1 MLWSLLDRN
10 IGRTSEASIEPQS
23 LALDQARQRAHMPH
37 GTATILDSRTLATA
51 HRRLAQLLHTGL
63 RVLDVGCGT
72 GAVTRG
78 IAEAVAPDGLAVG
91 LDINA
96 GLLAQASR
104 VYGSIPG
111 LAFAMGD
118 IYTLPCRDVW
128 DVVTAARVL
137 QWLAS
142 PLQALRAM
150 RAAVKPGGW
159 VVTLDYNHERIVW
172 EPAPPPSMQHF
183 YRAFLRW
190 RAEAGMDN
198 TLADRL
204 AHLSAQ
210 CGLVDIVSTPQ
221 HEVSTRNDPDFY
233 TRLGLWAE
241 VAASRGHQMVVHGIL
256 TETQRA
262 TAEAE
267 YRAWVHDSAAAQT
280 LYLLAVEGRRPS

>member
-1 MLWSLLDRN
+1 M
-10 IGRTSEASIEPQS
+10 
-23 LALDQARQRAHMPH
+23 DQARQRAHMPY
-37 GTATILDSRTLATA
+37 GTAAILDTRTLATA
-51 HRRLAQLLHTGL
+51 HRRLAQLLHPGL
-63 RVLDVGCGT
+63 SVLDVGCGT

-78 IAEAVAPDGLAVG
+78 IAAAVAPDGLAVG

-96 GLLAQASR
+96 GLLAQAAR
-104 VYGSIPG
+104 AHGRIPG
-111 LAFAMGD
+111 LAFALGD
-118 IYTLPCRDVW
+118 VYHLPCRTIW

-142 PLQALRAM
+142 PLEALRAM
-150 RAAVKPGGW
+150 GAAVKPGGR
-159 VVTLDYNHERIVW
+159 VITLEYNHEQIVW
-172 EPAPPPSMQHF
+172 EPAPPVSMQHF
-183 YRAFLRW
+183 YGAFLRW

-198 TLADRL
+198 ALADRL
-204 AHLSAQ
+204 ADLCAQ

-221 HEVSTRNDPDFY
+221 HEVSTRQDPDFS

-241 VAASRGHQMVVHGIL
+241 VAASRGHQMVEDGVL

-267 YRAWVHDSAAAQT
+267 YRAWVHDSAVTQT